1 MLLHLAPAFGTVIP
15 RAASTSL
22 IAVAGGAVTR
32 RRFNSLQRVMQRTPT
47 RSALAAASGR
57 IDAGLRNR
65 RSQVRILSGALRRP
79 SSGSRFP
86 RALHRRCNDGSR
98 RRSETAEA
106 GRVVSSII
114 RGPDTRHLRVAPRHR
129 LSHRASEVR
138 AAAIV
143 SQRHHERLFRRRVRN
158 KRHGTHHVRVF
169 GSVAKCDAV
178 PGPLGLLTVG
188 SISLSP
194 SGHARTWRRRSA
206 GQRSARRRRGHR

>member
-98 RRSETAEA
+98 RRSET
-106 GRVVSSII
+106 GRGGASRVLDPSEGPIQATCGSLPGTAFPTERSRCAQQRSS
-114 RGPDTRHLRVAPRHR
+114 PNDT
-129 LSHRASEVR
+129 ASASSVDG
-138 AAAIV
+138 
-143 SQRHHERLFRRRVRN
+143 S
-158 KRHGTHHVRVF
+158 GTSATGRTT
-169 GSVAKCDAV
+169 SVC
-178 PGPLGLLTVG
+178 
-188 SISLSP
+188 S
-194 SGHARTWRRRSA
+194 ARWRSA
-206 GQRSARRRRGHR
+206 TRSRGRSGC